1 MVILRS
7 SEHLK
12 ECLVLQTNAKHPSE
26 IVPSVL
32 KVTSIW
38 VGQVNRLPRGF
49 AAQEGWCGV
58 LLCQTHLGK
67 RIHFQYNFSALLDP
81 WISKLD
87 PSQWWA
93 LCTQLALVSFSLM
106 GVSTC
111 SPCSWCFPAWNK
123 VPLALQPC
131 SRMINLL
138 NPTLHPTQ
146 SFPWLPLYNVT
157 QRQESFAGQCQPG
170 RARARARTRRHILW
184 EMRRDSTPRC
194 KSSSLLSSFHFG
206 SFKNTP
212 GQRSTVSKEK
222 DGEANHGKEGGEPA
236 QDCKVPAG
244 PFSSQVPT

>member
-38 VGQVNRLPRGF
+38 VGQVNRLPRSF

-67 RIHFQYNFSALLDP
+67 RIHFQYNFSSLLDP

-170 RARARARTRRHILW
+170 RARD
-184 EMRRDSTPRC
+184 RDT
-194 KSSSLLSSFHFG
+194 SSGKWGGTAHHA
-206 SFKNTP
+206 
-212 GQRSTVSKEK
+212 
-222 DGEANHGKEGGEPA
+222 ANHLLFSPHFILGHLKIHLASVA
-236 QDCKVPAG
+236 QSPRRRMEKLTMAKKGVNQHRTAK
-244 PFSSQVPT
+244 SQQVPFHPRFLHSLT